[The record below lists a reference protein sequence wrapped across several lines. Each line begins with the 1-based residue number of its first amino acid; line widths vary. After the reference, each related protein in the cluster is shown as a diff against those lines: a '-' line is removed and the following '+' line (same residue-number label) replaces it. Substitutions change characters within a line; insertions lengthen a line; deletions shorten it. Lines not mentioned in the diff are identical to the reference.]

1 MTWTDRRILD
11 LFGIELPIIQAPM
24 AGSTTPEMVSAVSEA
39 GGLGS
44 LACAQYTPQQA
55 REAVQ
60 KVRAATSRPFNMN
73 FFCHASPEPDP
84 ARAAAWH
91 QALERYY
98 TEFGLDHSAPPPASG
113 RAPFDADFCT
123 VVEEARPAVCSF
135 HFGLPEPSLL
145 DRVRRT
151 GARIISSATTVDEAR
166 WLEARGC
173 DAVIAMGLEAGGH
186 RGNFLTD
193 DMAAQVGTFAL
204 IPRVADAVRV
214 PVIAAG
220 GIGDA
225 RGIRAALAL
234 GASAVQMG
242 TAYLFTPEAR
252 IPAPHRE
259 ALRRAG
265 EQETVLTN
273 LFTGRPARGILNRV
287 MRDLGPIS
295 ALAPAFPTAG
305 GSLAPLRGHT
315 EPRGSGD
322 FMSLWAGQAA
332 ALGREMPAGELTRR
346 LAAET
351 LKSLPVRP
359 A

>member
-24 AGSTTPEMVSAVSEA
+24 AGSTTPEMVAAVSGA

-44 LACAQYTPQQA
+44 LACAQYTANQA
-55 REAVQ
+55 RDAVRQ
-60 KVRAATSRPFNMN
+60 VKASTSRPFNLN
-73 FFCHASPEPDP
+73 FFCHAPPEPDA

-98 TEFGLDHSAPPPASG
+98 REFGLDHAAPPPSSG
-113 RAPFDADFCT
+113 RAPFDAAFCA
-123 VVEEARPAVCSF
+123 VVEEAQPAVCSF
-135 HFGLPEPSLL
+135 HFGLPDPSLL
-145 DRVRRT
+145 ERVRRT
-151 GARIISSATTVDEAR
+151 GARIVSSATTVAEAL
-166 WLEARGC
+166 WLERHGC
-173 DAVIAMGLEAGGH
+173 DAIIAMGLEAGGH
-186 RGNFLTD
+186 RGNFLTHN
-193 DMAAQVGTFAL
+193 MASQVGTFAL
-204 IPRVADAVRV
+204 VPQVADAVRV

-242 TAYLFTPEAR
+242 TAFLFTPEAS
-252 IPAPHRE
+252 IPAAHRQ
-259 ALRRAG
+259 ALRRAA
-265 EQETVLTN
+265 EQETALTN
-273 LFTGRPARGILNRV
+273 IFTGRPARGILNRA
-287 MRDLGPIS
+287 MRELGPIS
-295 ALAPAFPTAG
+295 PLAPAFPTAG
-305 GSLAPLRGHT
+305 GSLLPLRGHT
-315 EPRGSGD
+315 EPLGSGD

-351 LKSLPVRP
+351 LRALPT
-359 A
+359 

>member
-11 LFGIELPIIQAPM
+11 LFGIELPIVQAPM
-24 AGSTTPEMVSAVSEA
+24 SGPTTPEMAAAVSEA

-44 LACAQYTPQQA
+44 LACAQYTPEQA

-60 KVRAATSRPFNMN
+60 KVRARTSRPFNIN

-91 QALERYY
+91 KALERYY
-98 TEFGLDHSAPPPASG
+98 LEFGLDPNAPPPASD
-113 RAPFDADFCT
+113 RAPFDEAFCA
-123 VVEEARPAVCSF
+123 VVEEVRPAVCSF

-145 DRVRRT
+145 ERVRRT
-151 GARIISSATTVDEAR
+151 GARILSSATTVDEAR
-166 WLEARGC
+166 WLEERGC

-186 RGNFLTD
+186 RGNFLTQS
-193 DMAAQVGTFAL
+193 MTSQLGTFAL
-204 IPRVADAVRV
+204 VPQVADAVRV

-234 GASAVQMG
+234 GASAVQIG
-242 TAYLFTPEAR
+242 TAYLFTPEAKVP
-252 IPAPHRE
+252 PAHRE

-265 EQETVLTN
+265 EHETALTN
-273 LFTGRPARGILNRV
+273 IFTGRPARGILNRA
-287 MRDLGPIS
+287 MRELGPIS
-295 ALAPAFPTAG
+295 PLAPAFPGAG
-305 GSLAPLRGHT
+305 GSLAPLRSHAEALGL
-315 EPRGSGD
+315 GD

-351 LKSLPVRP
+351 LRLSP
-359 A
+359 ARQA